1 MSPTLRAGLSVL
13 VLVEIFVNATFA
25 EGVEALIDGVGIAE
39 ESLAE
44 RTLEPLV
51 QIFLFDPSDQ
61 SSLPRGPK
69 HLLPGS
75 LRILVALIHV

>member
-13 VLVEIFVNATFA
+13 ILVEILVNATLA
-25 EGVEALIDGVGIAE
+25 EGVETLINGVSIAE

-44 RTLEPLV
+44 RKFEPLV
-51 QIFLFDPSDQ
+51 QILLFDPSDQ

-69 HLLPGS
+69 HLLPGC
-75 LRILVALIHV
+75 LRILVAFIHE

>member
-13 VLVEIFVNATFA
+13 VLVEILVNATLA
-25 EGVEALIDGVGIAE
+25 EGVEALVDGVGITE

-61 SSLPRGPK
+61 SNLPRGPK